1 MVANNQFLNVDLESW
16 VFGTIK
22 KVEKGSG
29 WNIAW
34 QDTYR
39 EIGGKS
45 LESGKKSCP
54 MNGAKTLY
62 LLGRIKGSNISFKH
76 LSPRV
81 AWETYSKNGT
91 YAILALEC
99 LDREPELSL
108 ADLWL
113 TIQNRIRNDLAE
125 VPANS
130 NQGGPTV
137 AYKLWHLGQIVK
149 S

>member
-1 MVANNQFLNVDLESW
+1 MTANNKFLIVNLELW

-22 KVEKGSG
+22 KVEKGSK

-45 LESGKKSCP
+45 LESGKKVCP
-54 MNGAKTLY
+54 MSGTKTLY
-62 LLGRIKGSNISFKH
+62 LLGRIKGGNISFKH

-81 AWETYSKNGT
+81 VWEEFSKNGT

-99 LDREPELSL
+99 LDRDPNLSL

-113 TIQNRIRNDLAE
+113 TVQNRIKSELGE
-125 VPANS
+125 EPACAPS
-130 NQGGPTV
+130 AIV
-137 AYKLWHLGQIVK
+137 GQTEGFE
-149 S
+149 